1 MPKKVDQAMPDPH
14 AEGQKTEAKEV
25 ETTEVEAKKRSGS
38 VDVEEAEISEEK
50 PEYPEELPVL
60 PVRDTVLFPHAV
72 MPLNIGRESSIA
84 LINSL
89 GENKYLGVVT
99 QRDPRID
106 TPEPSELYQVGA
118 LAMIHK
124 VVRMPNN
131 SLLIFCEGLERIR
144 LMDVITQTPFYRVR
158 YEIIPDDEPEVT
170 PQLEALR
177 QNCLSVFQE
186 IVQLSPALSD
196 EMGSMVSNIKE
207 PGRAADFIAAT
218 LPGLPSAE
226 KQSVLETADVTKRL
240 EDVFRYLNKEREVLR
255 LRNKI
260 QSQVEDQLSQS
271 QREFYLREQLKAIQ
285 KELGD
290 SDEQA
295 EVEELRQKIDES
307 GMPADV
313 LKEAHR
319 ELKRLSRMS
328 PAAADYTVTRTYLD
342 WLVAL
347 PWNKSSGSGVD
358 VVKAKQVLDE
368 DHYDLEKIKERILD
382 YLAVLQLKPTL
393 KGPILCFVG
402 PPGVGKTSL
411 GKSIARALGR
421 EFVRLSLGGVH
432 DEAEIRGHRRTY
444 IGALPGQII
453 QGIRR
458 AGADDPVFVL
468 DEVDKL
474 GRDFRGDPS
483 SALLE
488 VLDPA
493 QNNTFRDHYLDVPYD
508 LSKVL
513 FITTANILDPIP
525 DALRDRMEILELKGY
540 TEHEKIHIAVN
551 YLIPRQIEENGLA
564 KENIRFEEA
573 ALKHLIQSYTREA
586 GVRNL
591 EREIGTICRK
601 QARRMAEKRSAKA
614 TQDGQREQADASTRT
629 AGAGDGAAE
638 EQDELLVVTPE
649 VVEELLRAPRYRKDA
664 EIADRTKKP
673 GVAVGLAWTPAGG
686 DILFIEATKMPGG
699 GKGMTLT
706 GHLGKVMQESM
717 QAALSW
723 VRAHADK
730 LGIDSEFFKN
740 NDLHLHVPAGAIPKD
755 GPSAGITVVTALASL
770 LTGRRVRPY
779 LSMTGE
785 VTLSGLVLPVG
796 GIKEKVLAA
805 RRAGVKEVILSQE
818 NKIDVD
824 EDLLPEQIAEL
835 QLHYVKTVEDVLDV
849 ALMPPEEKPADG
861 DGRAASGDG
870 AGEPQQESSEVPAS
884 QHAS

>member
-1 MPKKVDQAMPDPH
+1 MQENER
-14 AEGQKTEAKEV
+14 EGQEVEVEQAHKNAVVANQGGGAEAEAEEPKTAKE
-25 ETTEVEAKKRSGS
+25 EP
-38 VDVEEAEISEEK
+38 D
-50 PEYPEELPVL
+50 YPDELAVL

-84 LINSL
+84 LVNSL

-99 QRDPRID
+99 QRDPRVD
-106 TPEPSELYQVGA
+106 SPEPSDLYDVGA

-124 VVRMPNN
+124 AVRMPNN
-131 SLLIFCEGLERIR
+131 SLLIFCEGLARIR
-144 LMDVITQTPFYRVR
+144 LTDVITQTPFYRVR
-158 YEIIPDDEPEVT
+158 YEMIPEEEPEIT

-177 QNCLSVFQE
+177 QNCTSIFQE
-186 IVQLSPALSD
+186 VVQLSPALSD

-207 PGRAADFIAAT
+207 PGRVADFIAAT

-226 KQSVLETADVTKRL
+226 KQSVLETTDVPKRL

-290 SDEQA
+290 TDEQA
-295 EVEELRQKIDES
+295 EIEELRQKIDES
-307 GMPADV
+307 GMPEEV
-313 LKEAHR
+313 MKEAHR
-319 ELKRLSRMS
+319 ELNRLSRMS

-347 PWNKSSGSGVD
+347 PWNKSSGSRVD
-358 VVKAKQVLDE
+358 VLKAKQVLDE

-411 GKSIARALGR
+411 GKSIARALDR
-421 EFVRLSLGGVH
+421 QFVRMSLGGMH

-444 IGALPGQII
+444 IGALPGQVI

-458 AGADDPVFVL
+458 AGTNDPVFIL

-474 GRDFRGDPS
+474 GRDFRGDPA

-493 QNNTFRDHYLDVPYD
+493 QNNTFRDHYLDVPFD

-513 FITTANILDPIP
+513 FITTANMLDPVP
-525 DALRDRMEILELKGY
+525 DALRDRMEVLELKGY
-540 TEHEKIHIAVN
+540 TEYEKIRIAVN
-551 YLIPRQIEENGLA
+551 YLIPRQIQENGLTE
-564 KENIRFEEA
+564 ENIRFNED
-573 ALKHLIQSYTREA
+573 ALSHIIQSYTREA

-601 QARRMAEKRSAKA
+601 QARRLAERRSTAGRK
-614 TQDGQREQADASTRT
+614 QDGQAAEQPATPVPAAS
-629 AGAGDGAAE
+629 GDGAPP
-638 EQDELLVVTPE
+638 DGVDLLVVTPE
-649 VVEELLRAPRYRKDA
+649 VVEEFLRAPRYRKDA
-664 EIADRTKKP
+664 EIAERTKKP

-686 DILFIEATKMPGG
+686 DILFIEATMMPGG
-699 GKGMTLT
+699 GKGLTLT

-723 VRAHADK
+723 VRAHAET
-730 LGIDSEFFKN
+730 LGIDPEFFKN
-740 NDLHLHVPAGAIPKD
+740 NDLHVHVPAGAIPKD

-770 LTGRRVRPY
+770 LMKRRVRPY
-779 LSMTGE
+779 VSMTGE

-805 RRAGVKEVILSQE
+805 RRAGVKEVILSHE
-818 NKIDVD
+818 NKVNVD
-824 EDLLPEQIAEL
+824 EDLQPEQIGDLKIHFVE
-835 QLHYVKTVEDVLDV
+835 TVEQVLDV
-849 ALMPPEEKPADG
+849 ALMPPEEKPAEKSAERAE
-861 DGRAASGDG
+861 GRES
-870 AGEPQQESSEVPAS
+870 EPEESEVAAS
-884 QHAS
+884 QHAP